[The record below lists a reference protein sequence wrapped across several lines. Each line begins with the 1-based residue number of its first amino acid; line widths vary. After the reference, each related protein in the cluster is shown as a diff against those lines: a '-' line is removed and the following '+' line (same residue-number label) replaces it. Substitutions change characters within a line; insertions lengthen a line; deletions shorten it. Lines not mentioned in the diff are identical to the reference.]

1 MSSPMDGISPYRPRD
16 ISAFIGSGFLST
28 VAMQVQSVAIGWQI
42 YDIERT
48 PLALG
53 LVGLCQF
60 VPMFLLTLPAG
71 ELADRVDP
79 RRLLAVTEVAQA
91 LCSGLFLLCS
101 LVSPHHAL
109 PFYVVLA
116 LFGAARGFSEPAG
129 QSLLAFLVPP
139 EGLAQSIARN
149 SSLLTVAVIAGP
161 AIGGFLYAAGPLATY
176 SVCLTAFLLA
186 ALLAASL
193 GGRRVDHSQ
202 TKFADRWERVIE
214 GVNFVRTR
222 PIVLGA
228 ISLDLFAV
236 LLGGAVALLPVFA
249 RDVLH
254 VGPLG
259 LGLLRSAPAAG
270 AALMAFTLARY
281 PIERRP
287 TARPTARRWRF
298 VGFPSLRF
306 GRRWRFVGFPSLR
319 FGRTG
324 AHLFLAVAVFGLA
337 TVAFGLS
344 QNFYLSLAAL
354 LVTGASDMISVFI
367 RSSLINFATPDPMRG
382 RVGAVN
388 MLFIGA
394 SGELGEFESGM
405 TAAWFGTIPAV
416 VIGGLGTLAVVAIWM
431 WRFPPL
437 RKVDRLAD
445 ALSPS

>member
-1 MSSPMDGISPYRPRD
+1 MSDALPYRVRD
-16 ISAFIGSGFLST
+16 IPAFVGSGFLAT

-79 RRLLAVTEVAQA
+79 RRLLAVTQVAQA
-91 LCSGLFLLCS
+91 VCSGLFLLCS
-101 LVSPHHAL
+101 LVSPHRAL
-109 PFYVVLA
+109 PFYIVLA
-116 LFGAARGFSEPAG
+116 LFGASRGFSEPAG
-129 QSLLAFLVPP
+129 QSLLPFLVPP
-139 EGLAQSIARN
+139 DGLAKAIARN

-161 AIGGFLYAAGPLATY
+161 AIGGFLFAAGPLATY
-176 SVCLTAFLLA
+176 SVCLAAFLLA
-186 ALLAASL
+186 ALLTASL

-214 GVNFVRTR
+214 GVHFVRTR

-281 PIERRP
+281 PIDRRSG
-287 TARPTARRWRF
+287 T
-298 VGFPSLRF
+298 
-306 GRRWRFVGFPSLR
+306 
-319 FGRTG
+319 
-324 AHLFLAVAVFGLA
+324 HLFAAVAVFGLA

>member
-1 MSSPMDGISPYRPRD
+1 
-16 ISAFIGSGFLST
+16 
-28 VAMQVQSVAIGWQI
+28 MQVQSVAIGWQI

-79 RRLLAVTEVAQA
+79 RRLLAVTEVVQA
-91 LCSGLFLLCS
+91 VCSGLFLLCS
-101 LVSPHHAL
+101 LLSPHHAW
-109 PFYVVLA
+109 PFYIVLA
-116 LFGAARGFSEPAG
+116 LFGASRGFSEPAG
-129 QSLLAFLVPP
+129 QSLLPFLVPP
-139 EGLAQSIARN
+139 EGLAKAIARN

-161 AIGGFLYAAGPLATY
+161 ALGGFLFAAGPLATY
-176 SVCLTAFLLA
+176 SVCLAAFLLA
-186 ALLAASL
+186 AALAASL

-214 GVNFVRTR
+214 GVHFVRTR

-259 LGLLRSAPAAG
+259 LGVLRSAPAAG

-281 PIERRP
+281 PIER
-287 TARPTARRWRF
+287 
-298 VGFPSLRF
+298 
-306 GRRWRFVGFPSLR
+306 
-319 FGRTG
+319 G
-324 AHLFLAVAVFGLA
+324 AHLFVAVAVFGVA

-431 WRFPPL
+431 WLFPSL